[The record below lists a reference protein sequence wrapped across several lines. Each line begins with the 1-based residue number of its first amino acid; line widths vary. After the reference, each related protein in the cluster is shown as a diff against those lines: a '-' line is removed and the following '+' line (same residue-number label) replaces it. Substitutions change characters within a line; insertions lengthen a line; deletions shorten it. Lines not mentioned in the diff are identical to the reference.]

1 MTATDSDPGPKRPRS
16 FRILPV
22 ALVAGVAA
30 AVFYLGAEGFLTFEV
45 LRDNRA
51 FLTSFV
57 MQNMVLAAVL
67 FMVVYAAATALSLPG
82 GAILSIAAGFLFG
95 TFYGT
100 LWAVIGSTVGAVGIF
115 LAARSTVGSV
125 LRERTGPWLKKLE
138 RGFNENALSYL
149 LVLRL
154 MPVFP
159 FFVVNL
165 VPAFLGMRFRVYVLG
180 TILGIIPGTF
190 VFVSVGTGLGSVF
203 DRGDQFSPASAITPE
218 VVVALV
224 GLSVLSLLPVVYKK
238 LRART
243 AEG

>member
-1 MTATDSDPGPKRPRS
+1 MTAADPDTNPKPPRGS
-16 FRILPV
+16 RVVPL
-22 ALVAGVAA
+22 ALIAGTAA
-30 AVFYLGAEGFLTFEV
+30 AVFYLAAEGFLSFDV
-45 LRDNRA
+45 LRENRA
-51 FLTSFV
+51 VLTSFV
-57 MQNMVLAAVL
+57 MQNMALAACL
-67 FMVVYAAATALSLPG
+67 FMIVYAAATALSLPG
-82 GAILSIAAGFLFG
+82 GAVLSIAAGFLFG

-100 LWAVIGSTVGAVGIF
+100 LWAVIGSTAGAVGIF
-115 LAARSTVGSV
+115 LAARSTLAEG
-125 LRERTGPWLKKLE
+125 LHERTGPWLKKLE

-154 MPVFP
+154 VPLFP

-203 DRGDQFSPASAITPE
+203 DRGDHFSPASAFTPE

-224 GLSVLSLLPVVYKK
+224 GLCVLSLLPVVYKK
-238 LRART
+238 LKART